1 MVRNITSSTAT
12 ATAIS
17 TATASSPSIATTAA
31 GAVFF
36 KLLPLL
42 AVVCS
47 GNSFSGNSSR
57 RSTDQAPYVNTP
69 DP

>member
-1 MVRNITSSTAT
+1 MIRNITGTT

-17 TATASSPSIATTAA
+17 FATASSPSIATTAA
-31 GAVFF
+31 GAVFL
-36 KLLPLL
+36 LLPLL
-42 AVVCS
+42 AVVTV
-47 GNSFSGNSSR
+47 SGNSSR